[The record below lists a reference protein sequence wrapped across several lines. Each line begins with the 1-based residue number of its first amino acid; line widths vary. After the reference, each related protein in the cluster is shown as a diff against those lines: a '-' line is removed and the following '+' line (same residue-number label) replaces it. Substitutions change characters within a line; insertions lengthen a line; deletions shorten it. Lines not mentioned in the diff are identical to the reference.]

1 MTEGTVTHR
10 TRTRTRS
17 TRFAAACAVVGMLAG
32 VGVFVVPRA
41 FDSAGA
47 ARPYALDREHSVAAL
62 PRGLRANSELTTT
75 TTPAPLVSP
84 TVKTPTPVDGLHL
97 FLDARVAGNND
108 DAWRAVSDRDHRQ
121 FPTAVDWEDA
131 NGELPHV
138 TGYTLGAPDASGDRG
153 EVPGTVSYVP
163 TLDEIG
169 GNVPAIAD
177 VTWAV
182 VHEAGNWHVSL
193 AESEVRARRPADSG
207 AVTAARRWAAA
218 REQCAT
224 AAQWRGEFLGNAD
237 DRGARLCHATGAV
250 DVGGVREL
258 DDTDDAEPFLAA
270 FGGDVFSWARV
281 VAVSGPAQF
290 DLVLAPIGDQW
301 FAIGAIASSSR
312 SSG

>member
-10 TRTRTRS
+10 TRNRS
-17 TRFAAACAVVGMLAG
+17 TRFAAACAVVGVLAG

-47 ARPYALDREHSVAAL
+47 ARPYALDHEHSIAAL

-97 FLDARVAGNND
+97 FLDARVAGNDD
-108 DAWRAVSDRDHRQ
+108 DAWQAVSDRDRRQ
-121 FPTAVDWEDA
+121 FATAVDWEDA
-131 NGELPHV
+131 NGVLPHV
-138 TGYTLGAPDASGDRG
+138 TGYTLGVPDVSGDRG
-153 EVPGTVSYVP
+153 EVPGTVSYAP

-169 GNVPAIAD
+169 GNVPAMAD

-182 VHEAGNWHVSL
+182 ARERGNWHVSL
-193 AESEVRARRPADSG
+193 AESEVRARRPADAG
-207 AVTAARRWAAA
+207 AVAAAQAWAAA
-218 REQCAT
+218 RQQCAT
-224 AAQWRGEFLGNAD
+224 AAQWRGEFLGDAD
-237 DRGARLCHATGAV
+237 DRVAQLCHATG
-250 DVGGVREL
+250 DVTVGNVREL

-270 FGGDVFSWARV
+270 FGGDVFTWARV
-281 VAVSGPAQF
+281 VPVRAGARF

>member
-10 TRTRTRS
+10 TRTRS
-17 TRFAAACAVVGMLAG
+17 TRFVAACAVVGLLAG
-32 VGVFVVPRA
+32 IGAFVVPRA

-47 ARPYALDREHSVAAL
+47 ARPYALDREHSVAAF

-75 TTPAPLVSP
+75 TTSAPPLVPP

-97 FLDARVAGNND
+97 FLDARVAGNGD
-108 DAWRAVSDRDHRQ
+108 DAWRAVSDRDRRQ
-121 FPTAVDWEDA
+121 FQTAVDWEDA
-131 NGELPHV
+131 NGELPRV
-138 TGYTLGAPDASGDRG
+138 TGFTLGVPVISGDRA
-153 EVPGTVSYVP
+153 EVPGTVSYAP
-163 TLDEIG
+163 ALDEIG
-169 GNVPAIAD
+169 GNVPAIDD

-182 VHEAGNWHVSL
+182 VREAGNWHVSL
-193 AESEVRARRPADSG
+193 AESETRARRPADSS
-207 AVTAARRWAAA
+207 AATAAGVWAAA
-218 REQCAT
+218 RQQCAT

-237 DRGARLCHATGAV
+237 DRVAQLCHATGAV
-250 DVGGVREL
+250 NVGAVREL

-281 VAVSGPAQF
+281 VPVRARAPF